1 MTRDE
6 ITELHFIAPIANV
19 LPIMKHG
26 ILCHKRAGKVD
37 HHSVAMAEIQERRT
51 NKRIPGAGT
60 LHDYANLY
68 FDAYNPMLSKLRAQ
82 NDDICVLRIDAKV
95 LDLPGVIIADRNA
108 ASDWVRF
115 SPLIEGLKAIDWE
128 RGFARYW
135 THPQDLYHE
144 MSHKS
149 EKCAEVLVPDC
160 VMPCYLIGVYVANE
174 RALSQFQQLN
184 INLPICIRSDI
195 FF

>member
-1 MTRDE
+1 MGMLPQE
-6 ITELHFIAPIANV
+6 V
-19 LPIMKHG
+19 LPLG
-26 ILCHKRAGKVD
+26 LVEDKVGEE
-37 HHSVAMAEIQERRT
+37 VGGVVT
-51 NKRIPGAGT
+51 NEG
-60 LHDYANLY
+60 L
-68 FDAYNPMLSKLRAQ
+68 Q
-82 NDDICVLRIDAKV
+82 V
-95 LDLPGVIIADRNA
+95 DLPGVIIADRNA

-115 SPLIEGLKAIDWE
+115 SPVVEGLKAIDRE
-128 RGFARYW
+128 RVFARYW

-160 VMPCYLIGVYVANE
+160 VMPCYLLGVYVANE
-174 RALSQFQQLN
+174 RVLLQFQQLN